1 MKTSKIN
8 LLLLA
13 IIVVASVLCWN
24 VYSAEKAR
32 NQTVWE
38 YKVVRS
44 MGDNIAQLSELG
56 NQGWELTSLRTEE
69 EVHGSFRQTN
79 IYYYLKRSQQVKK

>member
-1 MKTSKIN
+1 MKISKIS

-44 MGDNIAQLSELG
+44 IGDNIPQLSELG
-56 NQGWELTSLRTEE
+56 NQGWELVSAAPEGGNVNTLALTYL
-69 EVHGSFRQTN
+69 FKRQTP
-79 IYYYLKRSQQVKK
+79 